1 MSNSQNTSPTPAG
14 EANPANVGWPLKARL
29 LKEESEPGHEGFSLP
44 VGDFPEAPMPQGSK
58 QIRTTK
64 LDLPELC
71 ELNVVRHF
79 TRLSHL
85 NYSID
90 GGFYPLGS
98 CTMKY
103 NPRINEATASNPAFL
118 RLHPLTPDSFAQ
130 GALELM
136 YRLEKTL
143 AEISGFERVT
153 LQPGA
158 GAQGEYAGIQM
169 IRACLTDRG
178 NPRKKILIPES
189 AHGTNGATAAMCGYE
204 VVPLKANAEGLVNL
218 AEVDTFTREGDVAG
232 IMITNPNTVGLFER
246 QIREISDLIH
256 ERGGLVYCDGANF
269 NAMLGITRPGD
280 AGIDVM
286 HFNMHKTFTTPHGG
300 GGPGCGG
307 AGVSRT
313 LIPYLPTP
321 TVEKSSKNG
330 NDFYSLNWNLPK
342 SIGKVKDFY
351 GHFLMMVRAYTYIS
365 ELGPE
370 GVRKVGE
377 DAILLANFIRAKLK
391 GAYHIAYDKPCMH
404 EVVFSDKIQLENGV
418 KTLDIAKRLID
429 KGFHPP
435 TVYFPLIVPGA
446 LMIEPTETESLSTV
460 KAFVAAML
468 EIANEAKEPGAH
480 AKYFAGAP
488 HGSPVSRVNETVAAR
503 DLKLTWRDI

>member
-1 MSNSQNTSPTPAG
+1 MISSNENAPQS
-14 EANPANVGWPLKARL
+14 VGWPLRANL
-29 LKEESEPGHEGFSLP
+29 LPEESQKGHTGFSLP
-44 VGDFPEAPMPQGSK
+44 KGDFAGAADPVEGAQK
-58 QIRTTK
+58 RK
-64 LDLPELC
+64 LALDLPEMS
-71 ELNVVRHF
+71 ELAVVRHF

-103 NPRINEATASNPAFL
+103 NPRVNEATASHPGFL
-118 RLHPLTPDSFAQ
+118 RLHPLTPPEFAQ

-136 YRLEKTL
+136 YNLEKQL

-169 IRACLTDRG
+169 IRACLTHRG

-204 VVPLKANAEGLVNL
+204 VVPIKAAPDGLVNL
-218 AEVDTFTREGDVAG
+218 AEVDAFTREGDVAG
-232 IMITNPNTVGLFER
+232 IMITNPSTVGLFET
-246 QIREISDLIH
+246 EIVKISKLIH

-307 AGVSRT
+307 AGVSKT
-313 LIPYLPTP
+313 LEP
-321 TVEKSSKNG
+321 
-330 NDFYSLNWNLPK
+330 FLPK
-342 SIGKVKDFY
+342 PIVKKSGDQFDFDWNRPLSIGKVKDFH
-351 GHFLMMVRAYTYIS
+351 GHFLMMVRAYTYIC

-370 GVRKVGE
+370 GIRKVGE
-377 DAILLANFIRAKLK
+377 DAILLANYIRSRLQ
-391 GAYHIAYDKPCMH
+391 GAYQIAYDKPCMH
-404 EVVFSDKIQLENGV
+404 EVVFSDKIQLQNGV

-435 TVYFPLIVPGA
+435 TIYFPLIVPGA

-460 KAFVAAML
+460 KAFVGAML
-468 EIANEAKEPGAH
+468 EIADEAKQENAH
-480 AKYFAGAP
+480 ARFFAKAP
-488 HGSPVSRVNETVAAR
+488 HQAPVGRVNETVAAR
-503 DLKLTWRDI
+503 DLKLTWRDL